1 MKEKITMTISIGCAA
16 LILTMVMFTQFKTVD
31 KTDITAIETMRET
44 ELRTELANWKTKYE
58 EVETKM
64 QEQEARINE
73 YKQELDND
81 ENTSKI
87 LEQEVKEAENYLG
100 YKELKGEGII
110 VTLSDSETHNI
121 EPEHLLRLI
130 NELNSAGA
138 EAISVND
145 ERIVSASEIAIINYS
160 IIRINERPVS
170 GPYVVRAIGDKKYL
184 ESALTI
190 KNGFIDEI
198 KNDYRNAEIVV
209 DDNVVIPAYNKELKF
224 EYAKDNKEEVKK

>member
-1 MKEKITMTISIGCAA
+1 MKEKITMTISIGCTA

-160 IIRINERPVS
+160 RIRINERPVS

>member
-16 LILTMVMFTQFKTVD
+16 LILTMIMFTQFKTVD

-44 ELRTELANWKTKYE
+44 ELRSELTNWKTKYE
-58 EVETKM
+58 EVENKM

-73 YKQELDND
+73 YKQEVNND

-87 LEQEVKEAENYLG
+87 LQQEVKEAETYLG
-100 YKELKGEGII
+100 YTELKGEGII
-110 VTLSDSETHNI
+110 ITLSDSETHNI
-121 EPEHLLRLI
+121 EPEHLIRLI

-145 ERIVSASEIAIINYS
+145 ERIVSTSEIAIINYS
-160 IIRINERPVS
+160 RIRINERPVS
-170 GPYVVRAIGDKKYL
+170 GPYVIRAIGDKKYL

-198 KNDYRNAEIVV
+198 KADYRNAELVV
-209 DDNVVIPAYNKELKF
+209 DDNIIIPAYNKELKF
-224 EYAKDNKEEVKK
+224 EYAKENK

>member
-138 EAISVND
+138 EAIAVND

-160 IIRINERPVS
+160 RIRINERPVS

-198 KNDYRNAEIVV
+198 NNDNRNAEIVV
-209 DDNVVIPAYNKELKF
+209 DDNILIPAYNKELKF

>member
-44 ELRTELANWKTKYE
+44 ELRSELANWKTKYE

-64 QEQEARINE
+64 QEQETRINE

-100 YKELKGEGII
+100 YTELRGEGII
-110 VTLSDSETHNI
+110 ITLSDSETHDI
-121 EPEHLLRLI
+121 LPEHLLRLI

-138 EAISVND
+138 EAISIND
-145 ERIVSASEIAIINYS
+145 ERIVSASEIAIINNS
-160 IIRINERPVS
+160 RIRINERPVS

-198 KNDYRNAEIVV
+198 KNDYRNAELVV
-209 DDNVVIPAYNKELKF
+209 DDNIIIPAYNKELKF

>member
-16 LILTMVMFTQFKTVD
+16 LILTMIMFTQFKTVD

-44 ELRTELANWKTKYE
+44 ELRSELANWKTKYE

-64 QEQEARINE
+64 EEQEARINE
-73 YKQELDND
+73 YKQEVNND

-87 LEQEVKEAENYLG
+87 LEQEVKEAETYLG
-100 YKELKGEGII
+100 YTEIKGEGVI

-145 ERIVSASEIAIINYS
+145 ERIVSASEFALINYVR
-160 IIRINERPVS
+160 IRINERPVS
-170 GPYVVRAIGDKKYL
+170 APYVVRAIGDKKYL

-190 KNGFIDEI
+190 KGGFIDEI
-198 KNDYRNAEIVV
+198 KNDDRNAELVV
-209 DDNVVIPAYNKELKF
+209 DDNIVIPAYNKELKF

>member
-130 NELNSAGA
+130 NELNSAGDRK
-138 EAISVND
+138 SV
-145 ERIVSASEIAIINYS
+145 V
-160 IIRINERPVS
+160 
-170 GPYVVRAIGDKKYL
+170 
-184 ESALTI
+184 
-190 KNGFIDEI
+190 
-198 KNDYRNAEIVV
+198 
-209 DDNVVIPAYNKELKF
+209 
-224 EYAKDNKEEVKK
+224 

>member
-16 LILTMVMFTQFKTVD
+16 LILTTVMFTQFKTVD

-160 IIRINERPVS
+160 RIRINERPVS

>member
-160 IIRINERPVS
+160 RIRINERPVS

>member
-16 LILTMVMFTQFKTVD
+16 LILTMLMFTQFKTVD

-160 IIRINERPVS
+160 RIRINERPVS